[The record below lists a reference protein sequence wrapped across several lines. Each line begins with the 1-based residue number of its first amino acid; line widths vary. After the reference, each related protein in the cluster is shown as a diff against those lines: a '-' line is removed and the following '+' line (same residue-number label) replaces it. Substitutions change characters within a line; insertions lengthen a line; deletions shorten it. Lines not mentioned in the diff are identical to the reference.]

1 MQTAKGAQKQKKAL
15 GFWRGWALVVGGT
28 IGSGIFTL
36 PALLAPYGLLG
47 LVGWFVAG
55 SGALLL
61 AVMLSSLSVRIPAI
75 GGPYAYA
82 RAGFGDFVGFWV
94 GWGYWIAIW
103 SATAAIAVACVGYI
117 SFFIPILRESSILAA
132 VATLTLIWSLTAMN
146 VRSIGSSGGFQLLTT
161 FLKILPL
168 LFVGVLGFSA
178 GSTDNIPDLN
188 PSGGNLF
195 AVVATSVTLVMWAFV
210 GLEGGTVPAEDMVQ
224 PEKTIPR
231 ILIFGTLSVLTVYL
245 IAFTGVM
252 LLLPAEQLAD
262 SPAPF
267 ADATVK
273 VIGSVGA
280 SLIALGAMISTL
292 GALNAQVLLSG
303 QVVRAVSLDGLFPEK
318 LGKLGVNGTPVFAI
332 MMSSILASI
341 LVLMNYTKGLVEA
354 FNMMILLS
362 TLTTLIPLSF
372 AAIAALLFL
381 KKDAPGAVRTRG
393 MIVAILA
400 FLYSLLVIIGAGAE
414 TVFYGFLLLTAAM
427 PFYVLVPRNR
437 LIPNSHSGAKLN
449 E

>member
-1 MQTAKGAQKQKKAL
+1 MTEKTETKTNKPL

-47 LVGWFVAG
+47 LLGWFVAG
-55 SGALLL
+55 SGALLMAFML
-61 AVMLSSLSVRIPAI
+61 ARLSIRLPAI

-82 RAGFGDFVGFWV
+82 RAGLGDFVGFWV

-117 SFFIPILRESSILAA
+117 SFFLPILRESSILAA
-132 VATLTLIWSLTAMN
+132 AATLTLIWSLTAMN
-146 VRSIGSSGGFQLLTT
+146 IRSLGSSGGFQLLTT

-168 LFVGVLGFSA
+168 LFVGLLGLTS
-178 GSTDNIPDLN
+178 GSSDNLPPMN
-188 PSGGNLF
+188 PSGGNIF
-195 AVVATSVTLVMWAFV
+195 AVIATSVTLVMWAFV
-210 GLEGGTVPAEDMVQ
+210 GLEGGTVPAGDMVE

-231 ILIFGTLSVLTVYL
+231 ILVLGTLTVLSVYL

-252 LLLPAEQLAD
+252 LLLPAEALSG

-273 VIGSVGA
+273 VIGNVGA

-303 QVVRAVSLDGLFPEK
+303 QVVRAVALDGLFPKK
-318 LGKLGVNGTPVFAI
+318 LSQLGPQGTPRYAI
-332 MMSSILASI
+332 IVSSVLASL
-341 LVLMNYTKGLVEA
+341 LVAMNYTKDLVDA

-362 TLTTLIPLSF
+362 TLTTLVPLSF
-372 AAIAALLFL
+372 AAIAALIFL
-381 KKDAPGAVRTRG
+381 KQDAPDASRTRG
-393 MIVAILA
+393 VIVAMLA

-414 TVFYGFLLLTAAM
+414 TVFYGFILLTAAM
-427 PFYVLVPRNR
+427 PFYVLVQKKR
-437 LIPNSHSGAKLN
+437 
-449 E
+449 EQ

>member
-1 MQTAKGAQKQKKAL
+1 LSILPLQNKAL

-47 LVGWFVAG
+47 LLGWFIAG

-61 AVMLSSLSVRIPAI
+61 AVMLAKLSVRIPAL

-103 SATAAIAVACVGYI
+103 SATAAISVACVGYI
-117 SFFIPILRESSILAA
+117 SFFLPILRESSILAG

-146 VRSIGSSGGFQLLTT
+146 VRSMGSSGGFQLVTT

-168 LFVGVLGFSA
+168 LFVGVLGLSS
-178 GSTDNIPDLN
+178 GSTDNLPPFN
-188 PSGGNLF
+188 PSGGNFL
-195 AVVATSVTLVMWAFV
+195 AVIATSVTLVMWAFV
-210 GLEGGTVPAEDMVQ
+210 GLEGGTVPAGDMVE
-224 PEKTIPR
+224 PEKTIPK
-231 ILIFGTLSVLTVYL
+231 ILIFGTLSVLVVYL

-252 LLLPAEQLAD
+252 LLLPASELSN

-273 VIGSVGA
+273 VIGNVGA
-280 SLIALGAMISTL
+280 SLIALGAVISTL

-303 QVVRAVSLDGLFPEK
+303 QVVRAVALDGLFPAK
-318 LGKLGVNGTPVFAI
+318 LGLLGPRGTPVFAI
-332 MMSSILASI
+332 VASSILASI
-341 LVLMNYTKGLVEA
+341 LVMMNYTKGLVEA

-372 AAIAALLFL
+372 AAIAALIFL
-381 KKDAPGAVRTRG
+381 KQDEPGASRTRS
-393 MIVAILA
+393 MLVAVLA

-414 TVFYGFLLLTAAM
+414 TVFYGFILLTAAM

-437 LIPNSHSGAKLN
+437 TIRHEATNKRKN
-449 E
+449 

>member
-1 MQTAKGAQKQKKAL
+1 MVVRSDGAKKSKAL

-47 LVGWFVAG
+47 VVGWFVAG

-61 AVMLSSLSVRIPAI
+61 AVMLARLSIRIPSL

-117 SFFIPILRESSILAA
+117 SFFLPILRESSILAA
-132 VATLTLIWSLTAMN
+132 AATLTVIWSLTAMN
-146 VRSIGSSGGFQLLTT
+146 VRSMGSSGGFQLLTT

-168 LFVGVLGFSA
+168 LFVGVLGFSV
-178 GSTDNIPDLN
+178 GSTDNLPPFN

-195 AVVATSVTLVMWAFV
+195 AVIATSVTLVMWAFV
-210 GLEGGTVPAEDMVQ
+210 GLEGGTVPAQDMDE

-231 ILIFGTLSVLTVYL
+231 ILIFGTLTVLCVYL

-252 LLLPAEQLAD
+252 LLLPAEDLVN

-273 VIGSVGA
+273 VIGNVGA

-303 QVVRAVSLDGLFPEK
+303 QVVRAVALDGLFPEK
-318 LGKLGVNGTPVFAI
+318 LGTLGPRGTPFIAI
-332 MMSSILASI
+332 IVSSTLASI
-341 LVLMNYTKGLVEA
+341 LVAMNYTKGLVEA

-381 KKDAPGAVRTRG
+381 KHDEPGASRTRG
-393 MIVAILA
+393 MFVALLA

-414 TVFYGFLLLTAAM
+414 TVFYGFILLTAAM
-427 PFYVLVPRNR
+427 PFYVFVPRNR
-437 LIPNSHSGAKLN
+437 DSERKP
-449 E
+449 